1 MAKQAEQAPRPMQLD
16 PQQLRQASGNRPAFV
31 PPSVRRATAAM
42 STQGMVSQGL
52 PVPAMRTPPAIPG
65 GPMVGFGRPGR
76 QAHVPRAFQRAADGG
91 TGKAGA
97 THGAVTVAATYS
109 VDYPDDLWFYD
120 ASVGWVRLDST
131 SENGLELMN
140 AIVSHARQ
148 TQRPMYYD
156 TDDTTGEVIDVY
168 LT

>member
-1 MAKQAEQAPRPMQLD
+1 MP
-16 PQQLRQASGNRPAFV
+16 G
-31 PPSVRRATAAM
+31 
-42 STQGMVSQGL
+42 QG
-52 PVPAMRTPPAIPG
+52 MRTPPAIPG
-65 GPMVGFGRPGR
+65 GPMFGLGRPGR
-76 QAHVPRAFQRAADGG
+76 QAHVPRAFQRAGDVGAGR
-91 TGKAGA
+91 AGA
-97 THGAVTVAATYS
+97 THGATTVAAQYS

-120 ASVGWVRLDST
+120 ANGGWVRLDPT

-156 TDDTTGEVIDVY
+156 TDDTTGDVVDVY